1 MPKEI
6 APLTSLI
13 KAFHDFEQAGWTQ
26 RDVCQTYHEFFASLT
41 TQSVEGLLNVAQV
54 ASGSIVLDVACG
66 TGYVAEA
73 AAARGAKVIGVD
85 FSPTMLKIAKQSYP
99 AVKFEEGDAEHL
111 SFADESFD
119 AVVNNFGKPHFADAQ
134 MATTEALRV
143 LKSGGYYAFTVWAA
157 PHKAIA
163 FGAVYRAVVALGTL
177 NVVLPPRPKSFV
189 LSKPE
194 HCKRCLTQ
202 AGFVVPHVVDLPC
215 VLRVSNLDRVF
226 EGIASGTV
234 WLAALL
240 KAQNPAALT
249 RMKQMVGEKISTFAV
264 NGQYE
269 IPMPALLAYAMK
281 P

>member
-1 MPKEI
+1 MTNP
-6 APLTSLI
+6 I
-13 KAFHDFEQAGWTQ
+13 KAYRDFEQAGWAQ
-26 RDVCQTYHEFFASLT
+26 PEVCQTYHDFFADLT

-54 ASGSIVLDVACG
+54 SSRSIVLDVACG
-66 TGYVAEA
+66 SGYVAGVA
-73 AAARGAKVIGVD
+73 ATRGAQVTGVD

-99 AVKFEEGDAEHL
+99 IVRFKKGDAERL
-111 SFADESFD
+111 PFADESFD
-119 AVVNNFGKPHFADAQ
+119 AVVNNFGKPHFADPQ
-134 MATTEALRV
+134 TATSEALRV

-163 FGAVYRAVVALGTL
+163 FGAVYRVVVALGAL
-177 NVVLPPRPKSFV
+177 NVELPPRPKSFV

-202 AGFVVPHVVDLPC
+202 AGFVAPQVLDLPC

-240 KAQNPAALT
+240 KAQNPAALA
-249 RMKQMVGEKISTFAV
+249 RMRQMVGDKLSSFAA

-269 IPMPALLAYAMK
+269 IPMPALLAYGMK
-281 P
+281 T